1 MGKKVQQKNP
11 AYNAYLDRI
20 ATLTQQLKA
29 CASKEE
35 LDSILN
41 EYDEM
46 NGNNLLQQPEGLTDG
61 QKLNGLNMAGRLNLL
76 IEAKKTEFP
85 APVSVDELGEASE
98 VVKAA
103 ETVDV
108 VTTPETAVEVTTPET
123 TEVVTVAETV
133 EVVTTPKTVEVVT
146 APETAEVVTTPETA
160 EVVTTPETAEVVTTP
175 ETAKVVTTP
184 ETAKVVTAPE
194 TAKVVTAPET
204 AKVVTTPETAEVT
217 TPKTVGGKSVAKASE
232 LNSVEQ
238 RTRQLV
244 PVFDRLKAIDELHQN
259 LLKRS
264 TESNSPQ
271 DKENYKKASA
281 SALQIHADVLALS
294 QKYILDGDL
303 AHYKNNSAH
312 IFKEGKDIQE
322 LNKHRGFNKNILLN
336 VALCIAG
343 LGILYAAACLAR
355 GGFFSVDTRSK
366 KVVDEVSATVTA
378 AIAAP
383 AA

>member
-146 APETAEVVTTPETA
+146 APETA

-336 VALCIAG
+336 VALRIAG